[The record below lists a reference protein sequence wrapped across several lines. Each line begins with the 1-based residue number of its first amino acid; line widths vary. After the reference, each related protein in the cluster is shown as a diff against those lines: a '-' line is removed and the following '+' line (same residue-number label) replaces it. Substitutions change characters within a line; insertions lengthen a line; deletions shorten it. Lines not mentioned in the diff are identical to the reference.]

1 MATKRPTND
10 PLAPYR
16 RKRDFG
22 KSPEPRGELPSA
34 GITHGGR
41 QLTYVIQK
49 HAATRLHY
57 DLRLELD
64 GVMLSWAVP
73 KGPSYDPK
81 EKRMAVQTEDHPI
94 SYNSFEGTIP
104 RGQYGAG
111 NVIIWD
117 RGTWE
122 PVNDPRAGLKDGKL
136 VFKLNGQKLAGL
148 WELVRIGKP
157 DDRQPAWFLFKKH
170 DQYER
175 SMADY
180 DVVKALPDSVVA
192 KPLPPASR
200 SAEPTRRRGQ
210 KAAARAS
217 DLPGAAKSELPPKL
231 APQLATFSAGVPTSG
246 EWSFEIKFDGY
257 RVMARID
264 AQGSPRLITRGGHD
278 WSAKMAALVTE
289 LERLGLASSWLDGEV
304 VVLGA
309 NGVPDFN
316 ALQNAFD
323 HRASDQITYFVF
335 DLPFHDGYDLRKV
348 PLAQRRAFLRALLE
362 RHPSERVRFS
372 ADFETDAPSMLQSA
386 RRLGLEGIIA
396 KRADAP
402 YVSARTETWLKLK
415 CRQRQEFVIVGFAD
429 RGNERSAAEI
439 GSLQL
444 AVYDEAEKKLVAVGS
459 VGTGWNANTAADLKA
474 RLRKLETAKP
484 AALKTNEAGNPR
496 KGRWSKRDIGTI
508 RWVKPELVA
517 EVSFAEWTPEGQIR
531 HATFVGLRDDKAPT
545 DVRRETA
552 ATPPGAIPLNSTGTT
567 TKVSHPE
574 RVVDPSTGL
583 TKLDVVRYYE
593 SVAEWML
600 PHLVGRPC
608 SLVRAPNGITGQ
620 LFFQKHDEART
631 IPGLRRLDRA
641 LWPEHEALLE
651 VPAAPAIGEAAQMNV
666 LEFHTWNATV
676 RNIGKPDRMVF
687 DLDPGDGVA
696 WKAVQEGA
704 LLVRSLLQ
712 ELSLESW
719 LKTSGGKGLHVVVPL
734 MPRDDWD
741 SVKELSR
748 ALVQHL
754 VRVIPGRFVAVSG
767 ERNRVGR
774 IFVDFLRNSHGAT
787 TAAAFSVRAR
797 RGLGVS
803 MPVSWDDLGSLK
815 SGAHWT
821 VATAREHLSFQTVD
835 PWAGYWKSRQT
846 TTRARKLLAR
856 P

>member
-1 MATKRPTND
+1 M
-10 PLAPYR
+10 
-16 RKRDFG
+16 
-22 KSPEPRGELPSA
+22 
-34 GITHGGR
+34 
-41 QLTYVIQK
+41 
-49 HAATRLHY
+49 
-57 DLRLELD
+57 
-64 GVMLSWAVP
+64 
-73 KGPSYDPK
+73 
-81 EKRMAVQTEDHPI
+81 
-94 SYNSFEGTIP
+94 
-104 RGQYGAG
+104 
-111 NVIIWD
+111 
-117 RGTWE
+117 
-122 PVNDPRAGLKDGKL
+122 
-136 VFKLNGQKLAGL
+136 
-148 WELVRIGKP
+148 
-157 DDRQPAWFLFKKH
+157 
-170 DQYER
+170 
-175 SMADY
+175 
-180 DVVKALPDSVVA
+180 
-192 KPLPPASR
+192 
-200 SAEPTRRRGQ
+200 
-210 KAAARAS
+210 
-217 DLPGAAKSELPPKL
+217 
-231 APQLATFSAGVPTSG
+231 
-246 EWSFEIKFDGY
+246 
-257 RVMARID
+257 
-264 AQGSPRLITRGGHD
+264 
-278 WSAKMAALVTE
+278 
-289 LERLGLASSWLDGEV
+289 
-304 VVLGA
+304 
-309 NGVPDFN
+309 
-316 ALQNAFD
+316 
-323 HRASDQITYFVF
+323 
-335 DLPFHDGYDLRKV
+335 
-348 PLAQRRAFLRALLE
+348 
-362 RHPSERVRFS
+362 
-372 ADFETDAPSMLQSA
+372 
-386 RRLGLEGIIA
+386 
-396 KRADAP
+396 
-402 YVSARTETWLKLK
+402 
-415 CRQRQEFVIVGFAD
+415 
-429 RGNERSAAEI
+429 
-439 GSLQL
+439 
-444 AVYDEAEKKLVAVGS
+444 
-459 VGTGWNANTAADLKA
+459 
-474 RLRKLETAKP
+474 
-484 AALKTNEAGNPR
+484 
-496 KGRWSKRDIGTI
+496 
-508 RWVKPELVA
+508 
-517 EVSFAEWTPEGQIR
+517 SFAEWTPEGQIR

-821 VATAREHLSFQTVD
+821 VATAREHLSFQTLD

>member
-1 MATKRPTND
+1 M
-10 PLAPYR
+10 
-16 RKRDFG
+16 
-22 KSPEPRGELPSA
+22 
-34 GITHGGR
+34 
-41 QLTYVIQK
+41 
-49 HAATRLHY
+49 
-57 DLRLELD
+57 
-64 GVMLSWAVP
+64 
-73 KGPSYDPK
+73 
-81 EKRMAVQTEDHPI
+81 
-94 SYNSFEGTIP
+94 
-104 RGQYGAG
+104 
-111 NVIIWD
+111 
-117 RGTWE
+117 
-122 PVNDPRAGLKDGKL
+122 
-136 VFKLNGQKLAGL
+136 
-148 WELVRIGKP
+148 
-157 DDRQPAWFLFKKH
+157 
-170 DQYER
+170 
-175 SMADY
+175 
-180 DVVKALPDSVVA
+180 
-192 KPLPPASR
+192 
-200 SAEPTRRRGQ
+200 
-210 KAAARAS
+210 
-217 DLPGAAKSELPPKL
+217 
-231 APQLATFSAGVPTSG
+231 
-246 EWSFEIKFDGY
+246 
-257 RVMARID
+257 
-264 AQGSPRLITRGGHD
+264 
-278 WSAKMAALVTE
+278 
-289 LERLGLASSWLDGEV
+289 
-304 VVLGA
+304 
-309 NGVPDFN
+309 
-316 ALQNAFD
+316 
-323 HRASDQITYFVF
+323 
-335 DLPFHDGYDLRKV
+335 
-348 PLAQRRAFLRALLE
+348 PLAQRRAFLRSLLE

-459 VGTGWNANTAADLKA
+459 VGTGWNARTAADLKA

-484 AALKTNEAGNPR
+484 AALRTDEAGKPT

-531 HATFVGLRDDKAPT
+531 HATFVGLRDDKAPK
-545 DVRRETA
+545 DVHRETA

-631 IPGLRRLDRA
+631 IPGLRRLDPA

-651 VPAAPAIGEAAQMNV
+651 VPAAPAIAEAAQMNV

-696 WKAVQEGA
+696 WKALQEGA

-821 VATAREHLSFQTVD
+821 VATAREHLSFQTAD
-835 PWAGYWKSRQT
+835 PWADYWTKKQSLTAAIKTLGVKPPKR
-846 TTRARKLLAR
+846 
-856 P
+856 

>member
-1 MATKRPTND
+1 MPAQSRATD
-10 PLAPYR
+10 PLATYR
-16 RKRDFG
+16 KKRDFG
-22 KSPEPRGELPSA
+22 KSPEPRGDVAQA
-34 GITHGGR
+34 GQ
-41 QLTYVIQK
+41 QLSYVIQK

-73 KGPSYDPK
+73 KGPSYDPR

-122 PVNDPRAGLKDGKL
+122 PIGDPRAGREAGKL
-136 VFKLNGQKLAGL
+136 VFQLHGQKLAGL
-148 WELVRIGKP
+148 WELVRTGKP
-157 DDRQPAWFLFKKH
+157 TDRQPAWFLFKKH

-175 SMADY
+175 SMSEY

-200 SAEPTRRRGQ
+200 SGAVVQRARTAPTQ
-210 KAAARAS
+210 AS
-217 DLPGAAKSELPPKL
+217 ELPGAVKSSVPEKL
-231 APQLATFSAGVPTSG
+231 GPQLATFSTGVPTAG
-246 EWSFEIKFDGY
+246 EWIFEIKFDGY
-257 RVMARID
+257 RVMTRFD
-264 AQGSPRLITRGGHD
+264 DQGTPRLITRGGHD
-278 WSAKMAALVTE
+278 WTAKMPALAGE
-289 LERLGLASSWLDGEV
+289 LKSFGLRSGWLDGEV

-309 NGVPDFN
+309 DGLPDFN

-323 HRASDQITYFVF
+323 QRSSDHITYFVF
-335 DLPFHDGYDLRKV
+335 DLPFHDGHDLRKV
-348 PLAQRRAFLRALLE
+348 PLAERRRFLQALLDK
-362 RHPSERVRFS
+362 HPSERVRLS
-372 ADFETDAPSMLQSA
+372 ADFDADAPSILQSA
-386 RRLGLEGIIA
+386 QRLGLEGVIA

-415 CRQRQEFVIVGFAD
+415 CRQRQEFVVVGYAD
-429 RGNERSAAEI
+429 RGNERAAAEI

-444 AVYDEAEKKLVAVGS
+444 AVYDDVGKKLVAVGS
-459 VGTGWNANTAADLKA
+459 VGTGWNARTAAELKA
-474 RLRKLETAKP
+474 QLRKLETDKAPVLLTDAEGK
-484 AALKTNEAGNPR
+484 PR
-496 KGRWSKRDIGTI
+496 KGRWSKRDVGTI
-508 RWVKPELVA
+508 RWVKPALVA

-531 HATFVGLRDDKAPT
+531 HATFMGLRADKQAR

-552 ATPPGAIPLNSTGTT
+552 ATPSGAIPLRGSGA

-574 RVVDPSTGL
+574 RVVDPSTGT

-600 PHLVGRPC
+600 PHLAGRPC
-608 SLVRAPNGITGQ
+608 SFVRAPNGITGQ
-620 LFFQKHDEART
+620 LFFQKYDEAQS
-631 IPGLRRLDRA
+631 IPGIRRLDPR
-641 LWPEHEALLE
+641 LWPGHDSLIE
-651 VPAAPAIGEAAQMNV
+651 VPTANAIAEAAQMNV
-666 LEFHTWNATV
+666 LEFHTWNATA

-687 DLDPGDGVA
+687 DLDPGEGVA
-696 WKAVQEGA
+696 WKSVQEGA
-704 LLVRSLLQ
+704 MLVRSLLQ
-712 ELSLESW
+712 ELALESW
-719 LKTSGGKGLHVVVPL
+719 LKTSGGKGLHLVVPL

-774 IFVDFLRNSHGAT
+774 IFVDFLRNTHGAT

-803 MPVSWDDLGSLK
+803 MPVAWDELGSLK
-815 SGAHWT
+815 SGAQWT

-835 PWAGYWKSRQT
+835 PWSDYWKARQT
-846 TTRARKLLAR
+846 TTRARKLLAGR
-856 P
+856 